1 MEKNII
7 VEDMGMICVDC
18 IISLG
23 GILEV
28 ILNFEQLR
36 KRFNFR
42 SRIDYKLYLFVVF
55 LSVCQ
60 FLEIKFIIVKD
71 VWNGVFC

>member
-1 MEKNII
+1 MEKNIV